1 MFQPKMRNP
10 TFTIRN
16 YHSRDFERVVQ
27 LVTEVQELGRSDC
40 SISLSDLFESLRE
53 SDSCLK
59 ENLFIAERSGEIVGY
74 AEVKPELNIGRA
86 VLSWLVHPRH
96 RSGALTV
103 GLVDRAVYRTRA
115 LGIMT
120 LHVNI
125 SQDSFT
131 AKRFLTRRG
140 FTFVRRFLELRL
152 DLTEMVLPEI
162 SKSASPC
169 RPSQPGEEGRLTQLQ
184 NRSFAG
190 TWGFNPNTIEEI
202 TYRISLP
209 HSSRDDIFLIF
220 DSDKPV
226 GYCWT
231 RTESWKNKAP
241 GEGTGR
247 IYMLGVDPDYRGRGL
262 GRQLLLVGLSYLK
275 SKGLRGAVLTV
286 DSKNK
291 AARILYT
298 SVGFKP
304 WKSSLWYEKRLD

>member
-1 MFQPKMRNP
+1 MRNP
-10 TFTIRN
+10 TYTIRN
-16 YHSRDFERVVQ
+16 YHSEDSEKLVQ
-27 LVTEVQELGRSDC
+27 LVTEAQESGRSDC
-40 SISLSDLFESLRE
+40 SISLLDLLESLSQ
-53 SDSCLK
+53 SDPSFK
-59 ENLFIAERSGEIVGY
+59 DNLLIAEKSGEIAGY

-86 VLSWLVHPRH
+86 VLRWLAHPRH
-96 RSGALTV
+96 RTGELAAR
-103 GLVDRAVYRTRA
+103 LVAHAIDRTRE

-120 LHVNI
+120 LHANI

-131 AKRFLTRRG
+131 AKRFLTRTG

-162 SKSASPC
+162 SKIAPRC
-169 RPSQPGEEGRLTQLQ
+169 GPLQPGEEGRLTQLQ

-202 TYRISLP
+202 IYRINLP
-209 HSSRDDIFLIF
+209 NSSPGDIFLIF

-231 RTESWKNKAP
+231 RIESWRKKTP
-241 GEGTGR
+241 SEETGR

-275 SKGLRGAVLTV
+275 SKRLRVAVLTV
-286 DSKNK
+286 DSENK
-291 AARILYT
+291 AARVLYK
-298 SVGFKP
+298 SIGYEL
-304 WKSSLWYEKRLD
+304 WKSSLWYEKRLN